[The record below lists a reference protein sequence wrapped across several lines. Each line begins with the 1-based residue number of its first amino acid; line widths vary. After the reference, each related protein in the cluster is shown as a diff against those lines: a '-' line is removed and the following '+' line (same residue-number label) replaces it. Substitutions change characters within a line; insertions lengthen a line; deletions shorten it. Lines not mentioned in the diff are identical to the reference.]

1 MQFDGPAEH
10 LDVYKHFRHAPDHK
24 NVRYRVCYGG
34 SGSGKSVAVAQ
45 DHIDRAGQDG
55 ARVLTLRK
63 VGKTCRN
70 STFQLYKD
78 LLRASDSTGAVSI
91 RDQEMVIDF
100 PGDGK
105 IIHSG
110 LDDTEKL
117 KSITGITHIWIEEAT
132 ELAFPNSSS
141 MQEPD
146 LAQIDLRLRGVS
158 PDMHPCI
165 TLTFNP
171 IKRAAKI
178 FDYLQVPESKLPSHG
193 FRVFEDVFVQHNTY
207 QDNPHVGEDY
217 VSVFRRLGG
226 AMQAAYERGE
236 LVRIDQ
242 PDQVIPYEMIRHAQD
257 IEPEDGRQYLGIDV
271 ARFGADRTTLA
282 LISGNA
288 LRSLRVFKPDNQD
301 DRRSTSTAHAV
312 MTLAREKSI
321 PAPHVGV
328 DAIGLGAGV
337 IDTMY
342 EDGFRAVDIISG
354 GKPVKRREPRKGRKD
369 TMRYK
374 NLRSQ
379 MWWTLR
385 EALEEGRLSLKECA
399 PQSLIE
405 DLCAPRYRLASE
417 RTIQV
422 EPKHGNSASWGITQ
436 RLGHSPDEGDA
447 IVYANAIREL
457 HIQSRQASGGGFSSS
472 RSTSLTSESSSLDKY
487 L

>member
-1 MQFDGPAEH
+1 MQFNAPAAH
-10 LDVYKHFRHAPDHK
+10 LDVYKAFRYAPQFEG
-24 NVRYRVCYGG
+24 VRYRVCYGG
-34 SGSGKSVAVAQ
+34 SGSGKSVATAQ
-45 DHIDRAGQDG
+45 DHIYRAAEHG

-78 LLRASDSTGAVSI
+78 LLNASNSTRAVSI
-91 RDQEMVIDF
+91 REDSMVIDF
-100 PGDGK
+100 PGVGK

-132 ELAFPNSSS
+132 ELAFPNPSSGT
-141 MQEPD
+141 EPD

-158 PDMHPCI
+158 QKMHPCI

-171 IKRAAKI
+171 IKRAVKI
-178 FDYLQVPESKLPSHG
+178 FDYLQVPEGALPSHG
-193 FRVFEDVFVQHNTY
+193 HLCFNDVFVQHSTY
-207 QDNPHVGEDY
+207 EDNPYVGEDY

-242 PDQVIPYEMIRHAQD
+242 PDQVIPYSFVRHAQD
-257 IEPEDGRQYLGIDV
+257 LEPEPGLQYLGVDV
-271 ARFGADRTTLA
+271 ARFGSDQTTLA
-282 LISGNA
+282 YLQGNA
-288 LRSLRVFKPDNQD
+288 LQDLHVFQGQSLD
-301 DRRSTSTAHAV
+301 DQRSTSTAHSV
-312 MTLAREKSI
+312 MTFARERSI
-321 PAPHVGV
+321 AANHVGV
-328 DAIGLGAGV
+328 DAVGLGAGV
-337 IDTMY
+337 VDTMY
-342 EDGFRAVDIISG
+342 ENGFKAVDIVSG

-385 EALEEGRLSLKECA
+385 KALQEGRLSLKRCA

-422 EPKHGNSASWGITQ
+422 EPKHGNSASWGIVQ

-447 IVYANAIREL
+447 LVYTNAVREL
-457 HIQSRQASGGGFSSS
+457 KVRPRFTEPADYSRAV
-472 RSTSLTSESSSLDKY
+472 
-487 L
+487 